1 MNPGEIFLA
10 NFPFGGS
17 AGMKLRT
24 VLLLTGA
31 IGSVPEVLVAYISS
45 VIPATLLPTD
55 VILDPTDPRYAT
67 TKLKIKS
74 VLRLH
79 KLATIH
85 QTSLVRQLGR
95 HAHPGE
101 VVQGLYHALSPL
113 VRLVP
118 HVLQPLCHPLPLLDH
133 ALQGCCDVL
142 WGAMRHAREG
152 EQVLLGGTLPV

>member
-10 NFPFGGS
+10 KFPFGGS
-17 AGMKLRT
+17 AGMKLRP

-55 VILDPTDPRYAT
+55 VILDPVDPRYAT

-85 QTSLVRQLGR
+85 QTSLVRQLGNVSQSV
-95 HAHPGE
+95 HQE
-101 VVQGLYHALSPL
+101 VDD
-113 VRLVP
+113 RLRD
-118 HVLQPLCHPLPLLDH
+118 LLK
-133 ALQGCCDVL
+133 L
-142 WGAMRHAREG
+142 
-152 EQVLLGGTLPV
+152 